1 MKLRTIALLAL
12 VACGTEPELDSRLRG
27 NDEGLRGNDEGLRG
41 NDEKYR
47 LGVLVASGAET
58 EPRYV
63 ARIGETTLSPEDFR
77 ERAQKLMQTG
87 YKHLEEMN
95 ADAKLELLNGVIAR
109 ELLVREGLRRGLDRE
124 PSIAREV
131 ERTEQKAVVN
141 KLYEEEALRGD
152 YTSTEDELRA
162 FAQEREYDVEVL
174 SRHIVCATE
183 EEAQEV
189 LAALQEDTPFE
200 SLVPIYSTAT
210 IQRRF
215 GPAGRLGWFKMGN
228 MLPELMEPLR
238 TMDAGQLYP
247 QPVKTQMGFHV
258 FRLDDR
264 RHLDFAAQ
272 RAWLTE
278 KARVQKRADDMEQY
292 VHRLRREYQLAAH
305 PEGLK
310 ALAAPD
316 PEGEER
322 VLFSWRGGQL
332 TTAAYWAALATSHS
346 QLDSAARH
354 KTAENLAGVQ
364 IMMAEGRKLQYDR
377 DPQVREQVERK
388 RDALIVDWL
397 YRAEGQK
404 GVSQQAITEEDIRAY
419 YDANI
424 ELFTRSDGKVTD
436 LSLVYNSIGTLLRQ
450 RAATAAMDAF
460 IARLREQYSADIE
473 INTAALAE
481 VAFPAAT
488 PRP

>member
-12 VACGTEPELDSRLRG
+12 VACGAEAEP
-27 NDEGLRGNDEGLRG
+27 
-41 NDEKYR
+41 K
-47 LGVLVASGAET
+47 
-58 EPRYV
+58 YV

-95 ADAKLELLNGVIAR
+95 AGAKLELLNGVIAR

-141 KLYEEEALRGD
+141 KLYAEEALRGD
-152 YTSTEDELRA
+152 YTSTEAELRA

-174 SRHIVCATE
+174 SRHIVCATA
-183 EEAQEV
+183 EEAEEV
-189 LAALQEDTPFE
+189 LAALREDTSFE

-215 GPAGRLGWFKMGN
+215 GPAGQLGWFKMGN
-228 MLPELMEPLR
+228 MLPELKEPLR
-238 TMDAGQLYP
+238 TMQEGQLYP

-305 PEGLK
+305 AEGLK
-310 ALAAPD
+310 ALAAPDPD

-322 VLFSWRGGQL
+322 VLFSWRRGQL
-332 TTAAYWAALATSHS
+332 TTAAYWAALKASHS
-346 QLDSAARH
+346 RLDSAARH

-377 DPQVREQVERK
+377 DPEVRQQVESK

-404 GVSQQAITEEDIRAY
+404 EAHQQAITEEDIRAY

-424 ELFTRSDGKVTD
+424 ELFTRSDGKVTE

-450 RAATAAMDAF
+450 RAATEAMDAF

-481 VAFPAAT
+481 VALPAAT

>member
-12 VACGTEPELDSRLRG
+12 VACGAEAEP
-27 NDEGLRGNDEGLRG
+27 
-41 NDEKYR
+41 K
-47 LGVLVASGAET
+47 
-58 EPRYV
+58 YV

-95 ADAKLELLNGVIAR
+95 ADAKLELLNGVIAL

-141 KLYEEEALRGD
+141 KLYAEEALRGD
-152 YTSTEDELRA
+152 YTSTEAELRA

-174 SRHIVCATE
+174 SRHIVCATA
-183 EEAQEV
+183 EEAEEV
-189 LAALQEDTPFE
+189 LAALREDTSFE

-215 GPAGRLGWFKMGN
+215 GPAGQLGWFKMGN
-228 MLPELMEPLR
+228 MLPDLKEPLR
-238 TMDAGQLYP
+238 TMQAGQLYP

-272 RAWLTE
+272 RAWLKE

-305 PEGLK
+305 AEGLK
-310 ALAAPD
+310 ALVAPVPD
-316 PEGEER
+316 PDGEER
-322 VLFSWRGGQL
+322 VLFSWRRGQL
-332 TTAAYWAALATSHS
+332 TTSAYWAALKASHS
-346 QLDSAARH
+346 RLDSAARH

-377 DPQVREQVERK
+377 DPEVRQQVERK

-404 GVSQQAITEEDIRAY
+404 GAHEQAITEEDIRAY

-450 RAATAAMDAF
+450 RAATEAMDAF

-481 VAFPAAT
+481 VALPAAT

>member
-12 VACGTEPELDSRLRG
+12 VACGAEAEP
-27 NDEGLRGNDEGLRG
+27 
-41 NDEKYR
+41 K
-47 LGVLVASGAET
+47 
-58 EPRYV
+58 YV

-95 ADAKLELLNGVIAR
+95 ADAKLELLNGVVAR

-141 KLYEEEALRGD
+141 KLYAEEALRGD
-152 YTSTEDELRA
+152 YTSTEAELRA

-174 SRHIVCATE
+174 SRHIVCATA
-183 EEAQEV
+183 EEAEEV
-189 LAALQEDTPFE
+189 LAALREDTSFE

-215 GPAGRLGWFKMGN
+215 GPAGQLGWFKLGN
-228 MLPELMEPLR
+228 MLPELKEPLR
-238 TMDAGQLYP
+238 TMQEGQLYP

-305 PEGLK
+305 AEGLK
-310 ALAAPD
+310 ALAAPVPG

-322 VLFSWRGGQL
+322 VLFSWRDGQL
-332 TTAAYWAALATSHS
+332 TTAAYWAALKASHS
-346 QLDSAARH
+346 RLDSAARH

-377 DPQVREQVERK
+377 DPEVRQQVERK

-404 GVSQQAITEEDIRAY
+404 GAHQQAITEEDIRAY

-424 ELFTRSDGKVTD
+424 ELFTRSDGKVTE

-450 RAATAAMDAF
+450 RAATEAMDAF

-481 VAFPAAT
+481 VALPAAT

>member
-12 VACGTEPELDSRLRG
+12 VACGAEAEP
-27 NDEGLRGNDEGLRG
+27 
-41 NDEKYR
+41 K
-47 LGVLVASGAET
+47 
-58 EPRYV
+58 YV

-141 KLYEEEALRGD
+141 KLYAEEALRGD
-152 YTSTEDELRA
+152 YTSTEAELRA

-174 SRHIVCATE
+174 SQHIVCATA
-183 EEAQEV
+183 EEAEEV
-189 LAALQEDTPFE
+189 LAALQEDTSFE

-215 GPAGRLGWFKMGN
+215 GPAGQLGWFKLGN
-228 MLPELMEPLR
+228 MLPELKEPLR
-238 TMDAGQLYP
+238 TMQAGQLYP

-305 PEGLK
+305 AEGLK
-310 ALAAPD
+310 ALAAPVPS

-322 VLFSWRGGQL
+322 VLFSWRRGQL
-332 TTAAYWAALATSHS
+332 TTAAYWAALKASHS
-346 QLDSAARH
+346 RLDSAARH

-377 DPQVREQVERK
+377 DPEVRQQVERK

-404 GVSQQAITEEDIRAY
+404 GAHQQAITEEDIRTY

-450 RAATAAMDAF
+450 RAATEAMDAF

-481 VAFPAAT
+481 VALPAAT